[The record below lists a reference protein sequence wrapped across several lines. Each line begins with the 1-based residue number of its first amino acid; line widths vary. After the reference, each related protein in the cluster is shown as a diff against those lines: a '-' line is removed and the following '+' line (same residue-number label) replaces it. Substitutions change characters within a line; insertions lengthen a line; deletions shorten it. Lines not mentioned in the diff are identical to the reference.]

1 MEGGRECGG
10 RGKAEVWREGGSME
24 EGGRLK
30 CGGRECGGREGGKCG
45 GREVWR
51 KGEG

>member
-1 MEGGRECGG
+1 MEGGRE
-10 RGKAEVWREGGSME
+10 GSVE

-30 CGGRECGGREGGKCG
+30 CGGREG
-45 GREVWR
+45 VWR